1 MSNRG
6 PSQTLLCASIRTPG
20 TFQSWAIPGGGD
32 IVRNMTVDHDGSPIM
47 ANSLANLVGRIEIK
61 STTN

>member
-1 MSNRG
+1 
-6 PSQTLLCASIRTPG
+6 
-20 TFQSWAIPGGGD
+20 
-32 IVRNMTVDHDGSPIM
+32 MTVDHDGSPIM